1 MTKTPVTLILSFLLI
16 AGCATQVPIYYW
28 DGYSKSLYKCKKAP
42 DRDHLEKHKVVLTNI
57 IAESEKGKKRVPP
70 GIYCEYG
77 YILLQEGKPER
88 ALYYFDLEEKTYP
101 ESRVFVERL
110 KVKLI
115 EDKEK
120 QK

>member
-1 MTKTPVTLILSFLLI
+1 MTKALATLILSFFLVV
-16 AGCATQVPIYYW
+16 GCATKRPIYYW
-28 DGYSKSLYKCKKAP
+28 DGYSQSLYKCKKAP
-42 DRDHLEKHKVVLTNI
+42 DRDHLEKHKVVLTSI
-57 IAESEKGKKRVPP
+57 IAESEKRKQRVPP

-77 YILLQEGKPER
+77 YILLQEGKTER
-88 ALYYFDLEEKTYP
+88 ALYYFDLEEKAYP

-110 KVKLI
+110 KVNLI

>member
-1 MTKTPVTLILSFLLI
+1 MTKASVTLILSFLLI
-16 AGCATQVPIYYW
+16 VGCATKRPIYYW
-28 DGYSKSLYKCKKAP
+28 DGYCKSLYKCKKAP

-57 IAESEKGKKRVPP
+57 IAESDKRKQRVPP

-77 YILLQEGKPER
+77 YILLQEGKTER

-110 KVKLI
+110 RVKLI
-115 EDKEK
+115 EEKEK